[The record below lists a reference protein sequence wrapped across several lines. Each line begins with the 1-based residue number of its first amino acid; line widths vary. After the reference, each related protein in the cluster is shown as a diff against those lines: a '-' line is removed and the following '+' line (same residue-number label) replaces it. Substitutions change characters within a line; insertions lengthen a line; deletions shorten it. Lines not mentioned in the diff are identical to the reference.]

1 MSDSKPLIL
10 GDWLVSPMVVLLSM
24 AILILTAI
32 AVTRSWVEP
41 RPIADLFPSR
51 RTLVRFD
58 RRKGWRRLLLP
69 RLSDLKGSLLAK
81 SPPRLWH
88 LSVLETPGCAP
99 PSSR

>member
-69 RLSDLKGSLLAK
+69 RLPTVKGVYWLNHRPASGIY
-81 SPPRLWH
+81 R
-88 LSVLETPGCAP
+88 
-99 PSSR
+99 